1 MTVKSTP
8 AFLGEM
14 PSIIAMYNARDALSW
29 LAREKESLVLIRFMA
44 ASLEEFAENSY
55 SAYGI
60 LGM

>member
-1 MTVKSTP
+1 MRVMSFLDWHVK
-8 AFLGEM
+8 
-14 PSIIAMYNARDALSW
+14 
-29 LAREKESLVLIRFMA
+29 KKVLIRFMA